1 MPVMQG
7 IEAYENI
14 DRIGLGAHIRDRKIL
29 NDIGVPLDCQIVA
42 PIIIGYPYSIPPASE
57 RHVPEILKIV

>member
-1 MPVMQG
+1 MPVMHG

-42 PIIIGYPYSIPPASE
+42 PIIIGYPDSIPPASE

>member
-1 MPVMQG
+1 MQG

-29 NDIGVPLDCQIVA
+29 DVIGVPVGCQIVA
-42 PIIIGYPYSIPPASE
+42 PIIVGYPASIPPASE
-57 RHVPEILKIV
+57 RHAPDIVKII